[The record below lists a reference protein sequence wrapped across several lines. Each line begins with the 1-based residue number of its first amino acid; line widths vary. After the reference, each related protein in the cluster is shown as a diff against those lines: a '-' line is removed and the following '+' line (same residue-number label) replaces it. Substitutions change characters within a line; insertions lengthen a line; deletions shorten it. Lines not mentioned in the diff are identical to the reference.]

1 MRGSIEKR
9 GVYKWRLRVDLGIQT
24 DNKRNRPS
32 VTIEIDDPSL
42 MKMSEKCTGYKDAS
56 RGLRDYLDDQLS
68 DFKRR
73 VLSGE
78 YIQVDKMTFKEFVE
92 NEWKPKYASHED
104 NLAPLTYDTYCS
116 HLENHIYPAFE
127 SKYLSEIKTLHIV
140 TFVNNLSKPGARK
153 DGRGKTLAAGTIQY
167 IYRVL
172 KNVLT
177 RATEWQL
184 IPSNPVTGVKKPK
197 VEQKEVEFYDEVEA
211 KEVIAAL
218 YLEPR
223 YWRLLIL
230 GAIIGG
236 CRRGELVGL
245 EWSDVDFENMT
256 VSIKK
261 SISQTKKSKA
271 IEKGPKSKSSKRI
284 IEMPDW
290 YMNELDIH
298 LREWELQRK
307 KAIVAGEWIGNER
320 TYVFHAGRGKPLHHN
335 SPTGWW
341 AKFVKRHNLKRI
353 RLHDLRHS
361 SATLLIEAGASMKAI
376 QKRLGHSKYQTTAN
390 IYAHVTKKV
399 SRDTAEKFDKF
410 APRPQS
416 VPNPSPSSKSAPN

>member
-56 RGLRDYLDDQLS
+56 RSLRDYLDDQLS

-78 YIQVDKMTFKEFVE
+78 YIQADKMTFKEFVE

-104 NLAPLTYDTYCS
+104 NLSPLAFKNYCG
-116 HLENHIYPAFE
+116 HIKKHIMPVFGE
-127 SKYLSEIKTLHIV
+127 KELSEIKTLHIV

-153 DGRGKTLAAGTIQY
+153 DGKGDTLSSGTIQF
-167 IYRVL
+167 IHRVL
-172 KNVLT
+172 KNILT

-184 IPSNPVTGVKKPK
+184 IKNNPMEGVKKPK
-197 VEQKEVEFYDEVEA
+197 VVQSEFDFYDEAEA

-218 YLEPR
+218 YQESR
-223 YWRLLIL
+223 RWRLFIL
-230 GAIIGG
+230 GAMIGG
-236 CRRGELVGL
+236 CRRGELIGL
-245 EWSDVDFENMT
+245 EWTDVDFENKT
-256 VSIKK
+256 ISINK
-261 SISQTKKSKA
+261 SISLTEKSMA
-271 IEKGPKSKSSKRI
+271 VEKGPKSKSSKRTI
-284 IEMPDW
+284 DMPDW
-290 YMNELDIH
+290 YIDELETH
-298 LREWELQRK
+298 KREWELEKK
-307 KAIVAGEWIGNER
+307 KAIIAGEWVGGER
-320 TYVFHAGRGKPLHHN
+320 TYVFHAGQGKPFYH
-335 SPTGWW
+335 SYPTEWW
-341 AKFVKRHNLKRI
+341 RKFLKRHGLKRI

-361 SATLLIEAGASMKAI
+361 SATLLIEAGASLKAI
-376 QKRLGHSKYQTTAN
+376 QKRLGHAKHQTTAD

-416 VPNPSPSSKSAPN
+416 VPNPSPSSKSSF